1 MPFESVK
8 QNEREEMRLAI
19 LQIIYQDDN
28 YSLQGL
34 ANIAAA
40 LTQWGVKTQIEEIRR
55 AVIYLNLKGLLSVDG
70 NTDWIMT
77 LTSDGID
84 LCEGNLPSPV
94 GIAISEN
101 RH

>member
-1 MPFESVK
+1 MRFETVR

-40 LTQWGVKTQIEEIRR
+40 LAQWGVRSQIEEIRR
-55 AVIYLNLKGLLSVDG
+55 AVIYLSLKGLLSLEG

-84 LCEGNLPSPV
+84 LCEGNLPSPA
-94 GIAISEN
+94 GISISEN
-101 RH
+101 RK